1 MCIQCSYY
9 LLASQRKFVLSLD
22 RNHTKKTTTVL
33 FVWVF
38 CVCLFVWWCL
48 TPLSTIFELYCG
60 GQFYGWRKPECPEKT
75 TYLAQVTDKLY
86 HIMLYTLPWSRCE
99 LTTSVVIGTD
109 CIGRCKSNYHT
120 ITNTTIPTTILSKNR
135 WEYTLV
141 ITDCFQKDGENKY

>member
-1 MCIQCSYY
+1 MCVQCSYY

-60 GQFYGWRKPECPEKT
+60 GQFYGWRKPEDPEKT
-75 TYLAQVTDKLY
+75 TDLSQVTDKLD
-86 HIMLYTLPWSRCE
+86 HIMLYRVHLAWVRFDHTTL
-99 LTTSVVIGTD
+99 VVIGTD
-109 CIGRCKSNYHT
+109 WTGSLN
-120 ITNTTIPTTILSKNR
+120 PTTIRSRSRRPHHKNEWQHKHR
-135 WEYTLV
+135 RKTM
-141 ITDCFQKDGENKY
+141 TTQS